1 MQNNTSYSNDFE
13 EPNNDL
19 LTESDRVFILTTL
32 VEEGYLSE
40 KQAKA
45 AVRAGVWT
53 RNARKAQYK
62 YNKVNEMNEE
72 IGEKESYTENENSDK
87 KSQKTQKSVSYSEI
101 AKKKWHQFLIWLGEP
116 VKAVNKPLIILWFLI
131 VMVLV
136 MLLGSATS
144 PFNSSTIKDKKAQAM
159 QQVEI
164 EIVTLKILNKIHD
177 SILKNP
183 EKLEKTGDIERI
195 LGMLHNVTNKYWDA
209 KDTQNLRQTKIIE
222 ECANAVTSFT
232 LSNSDSKVEAFD
244 KCLKNTQ

>member
-1 MQNNTSYSNDFE
+1 MLNNTSYSNDFE

-62 YNKVNEMNEE
+62 YNKVNCMNEE
-72 IGEKESYTENENSDK
+72 IGSKESYTENEKNENKPK
-87 KSQKTQKSVSYSEI
+87 KPVSYSII
-101 AKKKWHQFLIWLGEP
+101 AKIKFYQLLIWLY
-116 VKAVNKPLIILWFLI
+116 KPIKEVSKLLILVWLLI
-131 VMVLV
+131 A
-136 MLLGSATS
+136 MLLGSAIS
-144 PFNSSTIKDKKAQAM
+144 PFGSTVTKDKNAQAM

-195 LGMLHNVTNKYWDA
+195 LGMLHNVTNKYWDV
-209 KDTQNLRQTKIIE
+209 KDTQNLRKARIIE
-222 ECANAVTSFT
+222 ECANAVTSFA
-232 LSNSDSKVEAFD
+232 LVSDESEVEAFD
-244 KCLKNTQ
+244 TCLKNAQ

>member
-1 MQNNTSYSNDFE
+1 MPNNTNYSNDFE

-32 VEEGYLSE
+32 VDEGYLSE

-72 IGEKESYTENENSDK
+72 IGDKESYTENE
-87 KSQKTQKSVSYSEI
+87 KSESKYQKPQKSIKYSTI
-101 AKKKWHQFLIWLGEP
+101 AKLKFYQFLLWLHEP
-116 VKAVNKPLIILWFLI
+116 VKAVSKFLI
-131 VMVLV
+131 LV
-136 MLLGSATS
+136 WLLIAMLLGSAIS
-144 PFNSSTIKDKKAQAM
+144 PFGSTVTKDKNAQAM

-195 LGMLHNVTNKYWDA
+195 LSMLHNVTNKYWDV
-209 KDTQNLRQTKIIE
+209 KDTQNLRKARIIE
-222 ECANAVTSFT
+222 ECANAVTRFS
-232 LSNSDSKVEAFD
+232 LVSDESEVEAFD
-244 KCLKNTQ
+244 TCLKNAQ